1 MALLA
6 ADVENKYICSRAV
19 DPRHPPT
26 FDLVSRVNGG
36 VNGLRRQPFDPQ
48 LKGPVV
54 GAGGGLLPFPAADL
68 ARVYLVWDLAAE
80 MYDAVANKAAN
91 IAHVRDWT
99 ALLLGAPGVPVRVQ
113 LDGTGT
119 GYVLASVGSD
129 GVSQLFPYYVTQPL
143 FPSAAI
149 PLAFNEIHR
158 LSAWAPALVTAPVAA
173 PAVSQKVEVVVSK
186 ETRLLNDGTLRYRE
200 QFWSGSD
207 FPSHYWALEG
217 AKKAGMLAIPE
228 PFQLSNPQL
237 ALDAHWL
244 PYCVTMPNAMALDHF
259 LEVYGQQLQ
268 EFFSVHLSL
277 ERVLDSKNK
286 TVIKLFAPNIAHVRT
301 MARCI
306 CESALSTHAWTP
318 HMTGMIRS
326 LHTHLGQM
334 LRRSK
339 FPAVKPSVE
348 KSDCPLWYFKDHPT
362 YRPAI
367 DKEKR
372 GRDSDED

>member
-19 DPRHPPT
+19 DPRLPPT

-113 LDGTGT
+113 LDGAGT

-143 FPSAAI
+143 FPAPAI
-149 PLAFNEIHR
+149 PLAFSEIHR
-158 LSAWAPALVTAPVAA
+158 LTVWAPAPVMAAAPPVTAA
-173 PAVSQKVEVVVSK
+173 SQKVEVVVTK
-186 ETRLLNDGTLRYRE
+186 ETRLLNDGSLRYRE
-200 QFWSGSD
+200 QFSSGSD
-207 FPSHYWALEG
+207 IPNQYWAIES
-217 AKKAGMLAIPE
+217 AKRAGMLNIPE
-228 PFQLSNPQL
+228 PFQLSNSQL
-237 ALDAHWL
+237 LLDAYWL
-244 PYCVTMPNAMALDHF
+244 PYCVTMPSAMSVDHF
-259 LEVYGQQLQ
+259 LEVYGQSMQ
-268 EFFSVHLSL
+268 EYFSVSLSL
-277 ERVLDSKNK
+277 ERVLDAKNK
-286 TVIKLFAPNIAHVRT
+286 TVIKLFAPNIGHVLAPLR
-301 MARCI
+301 I
-306 CESALSTHAWTP
+306 LLNVPST
-318 HMTGMIRS
+318 
-326 LHTHLGQM
+326 
-334 LRRSK
+334 RRG
-339 FPAVKPSVE
+339 V
-348 KSDCPLWYFKDHPT
+348 
-362 YRPAI
+362 
-367 DKEKR
+367 
-372 GRDSDED
+372 